1 MRNTAIIGIGSNIN
15 PEENIYKMLGILEN
29 EQIVIEVSSFIRT
42 QPIGIE
48 DQPEFVNGAVK
59 IQTLLD
65 QSMLDSYLKKLE
77 DRMGRDRSVPKF
89 GPRNIDLDI
98 VIWNGEI
105 VDNDYHEREFLQKV
119 VDEVR

>member
-29 EQIVIEVSSFIRT
+29 EQVVIEVSSFLRT

-65 QSMLDSYLKKLE
+65 QEMLNRYLKKLE
-77 DRMGRDRSVPKF
+77 DRLGRDRSAPKF
-89 GPRNIDLDI
+89 GPRSIDLDI
-98 VIWNGEI
+98 IVWNNEI
-105 VDNDYHEREFLQKV
+105 VDNDYYERDFIKET
-119 VDEVR
+119 VDQVR